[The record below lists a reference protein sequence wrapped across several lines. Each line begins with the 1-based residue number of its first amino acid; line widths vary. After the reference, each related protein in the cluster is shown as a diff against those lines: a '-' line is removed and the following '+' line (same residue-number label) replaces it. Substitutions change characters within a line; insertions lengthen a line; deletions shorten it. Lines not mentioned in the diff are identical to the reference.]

1 MLKVKIG
8 EKEFEYLTS
17 LETEEYYNG
26 SSRRTLTVNC
36 PSDAIGLD
44 ELNALLTEENLAEIV
59 MTNTEG
65 ISVYKDVLAEN
76 EEGEMVPTG
85 EQEFDHFDPIVNYFD
100 GYVLKLSCGITSV
113 PKRLIHRLCTRN
125 RSSLKLESA
134 PTLKSSS
141 TSWDCKGGQAYGTS
155 KIPNGVPT
163 CNSRPQC
170 RKPRRQ

>member
-1 MLKVKIG
+1 MLKIKVG
-8 EKEFEYLTS
+8 TKEFEYLNS

-36 PSDAIGLD
+36 SSDAIGLD
-44 ELNALLTEENLAEIV
+44 ELNVLLTEDNLAGLV

-113 PKRLIHRLCTRN
+113 ITQPETPDTPAVYEEQIVFKIGKRTYIEEQLH
-125 RSSLKLESA
+125 KLG
-134 PTLKSSS
+134 L
-141 TSWDCKGGQAYGTS
+141 
-155 KIPNGVPT
+155 
-163 CNSRPQC
+163 
-170 RKPRRQ
+170 